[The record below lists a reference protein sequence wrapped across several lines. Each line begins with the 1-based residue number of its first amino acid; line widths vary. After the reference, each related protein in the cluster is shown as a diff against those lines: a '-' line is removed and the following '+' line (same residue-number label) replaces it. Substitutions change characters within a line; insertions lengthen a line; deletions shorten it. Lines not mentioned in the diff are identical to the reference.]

1 MENST
6 SQSKIIQYVLIGISF
21 IALFAKNFIDK
32 QYIEHQNEILR
43 IIGFGVLSIAY
54 FMRAKYKEADSKGK
68 NVSLIL
74 AGILGSI
81 SIGNALLLFYPMLK
95 NLF

>member
-43 IIGFGVLSIAY
+43 IIGWGGLSIAN
-54 FMRAKYKEADSKGK
+54 FIRAKHEEVKNSKRI
-68 NVSLIL
+68 SLIL

-81 SIGNALLLFYPMLK
+81 AIGNLIMLIYPMLK
-95 NLF
+95 NLL

>member
-1 MENST
+1 MENSAT
-6 SQSKIIQYVLIGISF
+6 KSKTIQYFLISISF
-21 IALFAKNFIDK
+21 VALFAKNFIDR

-54 FMRAKYKEADSKGK
+54 FMRAKYKEADSKSK
-68 NVSLIL
+68 NISLIL

-81 SIGNALLLFYPMLK
+81 AIGNALSLFYPMLK

>member
-32 QYIEHQNEILR
+32 QYFEHQNEILR

-54 FMRAKYKEADSKGK
+54 FMQAKYKEADSKSK
-68 NVSLIL
+68 NILLIL

-81 SIGNALLLFYPMLK
+81 AIGNALLLFYPMLK